1 MYYSYHCF
9 SREFHG
15 PDDAAL
21 FQRIKNECGLTDEE
35 VRAYSLR
42 RVYDSKSGYILRD
55 VPPEFAS
62 VISSSAYDRGHAYG
76 EAEVELIMENL
87 VNEFLPAIKAYTER
101 IKNEK

>member
-1 MYYSYHCF
+1 MYYSYICF
-9 SREFHG
+9 SREFDG

-21 FQRIKNECGLTDEE
+21 FQKIKSECGLTDEE
-35 VRAYSLR
+35 ARAYSSK
-42 RVYDSKSGYILRD
+42 RVYDSKYDYILRD

-62 VISSSAYDRGHAYG
+62 VISSSAYDRGHPYG
-76 EAEVELIMENL
+76 EAEVELVMENL